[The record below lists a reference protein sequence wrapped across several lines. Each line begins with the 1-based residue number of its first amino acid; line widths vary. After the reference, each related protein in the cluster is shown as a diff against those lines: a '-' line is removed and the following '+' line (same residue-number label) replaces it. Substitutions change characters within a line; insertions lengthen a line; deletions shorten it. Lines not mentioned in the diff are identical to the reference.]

1 MSNLIV
7 EAVSS
12 EQTGIATGMNTIMRT
27 IGGALGTTI
36 AASILAGSLGAD
48 GLPTE
53 SGFVIAFALSA
64 VRAAS
69 SVSAPR

>member
-27 IGGALGTTI
+27 VGGALGTTI

-48 GLPTE
+48 GLPEE
-53 SGFVIAFALSA
+53 SGFVIAFALFG
-64 VRAAS
+64 RG
-69 SVSAPR
+69 APRRCPAPR